1 MGLYEGDE
9 VIVLSPNQQVERIV
23 DPLSDEHIE
32 KINPNDTDMAKKA
45 IAYYQ
50 TANNAYKKRLNRLGP
65 KHAPIGAIGGSL

>member
-1 MGLYEGDE
+1 M
-9 VIVLSPNQQVERIV
+9 LSPHQQVERIV
-23 DPLSDEHIE
+23 NPLSDERIE
-32 KINPNDTDMAKKA
+32 KINQTDTDTDRAKKG